1 MSSKD
6 DDETAKSVRSNG
18 HPSSGGHAKTTPPAV
33 RQATAFSRINRSR
46 WDMPNTT
53 SGDDMP
59 YQFYEYPKHVYP
71 HADRPKHY
79 VLVNNAEEE
88 REALGGEEV
97 ISEEDERTRLLTLA
111 SVNKVPVDKRWG
123 PAKITKA
130 IEDAGFDPTANPFE

>member
-1 MSSKD
+1 M
-6 DDETAKSVRSNG
+6 A
-18 HPSSGGHAKTTPPAV
+18 
-33 RQATAFSRINRSR
+33 
-46 WDMPNTT
+46 
-53 SGDDMP
+53 
-59 YQFYEYPKHVYP
+59 YQFFEYPKHVYP

-79 VLVNNAEEE
+79 VVVNSPEEE

-97 ISEEDERTRLLTLA
+97 VNDEDERHRLLTVA

>member
-1 MSSKD
+1 
-6 DDETAKSVRSNG
+6 
-18 HPSSGGHAKTTPPAV
+18 
-33 RQATAFSRINRSR
+33 
-46 WDMPNTT
+46 
-53 SGDDMP
+53 MP
-59 YQFYEYPKHVYP
+59 YQFYEYPNHVYP
-71 HADRPKHY
+71 HPDKPKHY